1 MKWIGSLLSRLRSR
15 PAKNG
20 LLQIKQANV
29 DEAEISLFGLDMVLK
44 RKIFLDTPH
53 EVSLFVPRAEIRQT
67 TYDGPEKRTE
77 TEMILN
83 SITIVHAPRH
93 PQASKTGRP
102 AEQKGNNKKAY

>member
-1 MKWIGSLLSRLRSR
+1 MGRLLSRLRSR
-15 PAKNG
+15 PAKKG
-20 LLQIKQANV
+20 LLQTKGANM
-29 DEAEISLFGLDMVLK
+29 DEAKISLFGLDMVLK
-44 RKIFLDTPH
+44 RKFYLDTPH

-93 PQASKTGRP
+93 PLAGETGRP
-102 AEQKGNNKKAY
+102 AGQKGNRKAY